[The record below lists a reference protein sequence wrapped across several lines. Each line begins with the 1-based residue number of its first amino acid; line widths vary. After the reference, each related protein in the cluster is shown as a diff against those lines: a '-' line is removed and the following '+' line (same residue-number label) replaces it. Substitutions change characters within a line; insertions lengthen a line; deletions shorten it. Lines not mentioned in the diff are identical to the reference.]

1 MDTESVESALGQ
13 GRVAERARPS
23 ARPPADRPEDAGQQ
37 GRETGTGEEAVQAGS
52 GVAVE
57 VGPGIREP
65 ESALSETAAAAAIS
79 LPRMAELRDV
89 LDIAL
94 RAGQLLLENGAETWR
109 VEETVHRLGTA
120 LGAEWL
126 DIYVTPTGIIIST
139 IAAHEHRTRIRRV
152 VGLGVDL
159 SKVGALVELS
169 RRAVA
174 GQATRADVRERLE
187 QIAAAQRAYPL
198 WLVVLLVAI
207 ACAGFAALSGAGLA
221 EFVLTVLAAGLGMIV
236 RLWLNRIFASPL
248 LTTVI
253 SALVAVTTAILSS
266 RLIAC
271 PRPDL
276 VIISSVLF
284 LLPGVPMINAIGD
297 LINGDLVSG
306 LARGAQA
313 ALVLAALA
321 LGMVLGLALLGG
333 RL

>member
-1 MDTESVESALGQ
+1 
-13 GRVAERARPS
+13 
-23 ARPPADRPEDAGQQ
+23 
-37 GRETGTGEEAVQAGS
+37 
-52 GVAVE
+52 
-57 VGPGIREP
+57 
-65 ESALSETAAAAAIS
+65 
-79 LPRMAELRDV
+79 MAELRDV
-89 LDIAL
+89 LDISL

-109 VEETVHRLGTA
+109 VEETVHRMGTA

-152 VGLGVDL
+152 MGVGVDL
-159 SKVGALVELS
+159 SKVAALVELS
-169 RRAVA
+169 RRSVR
-174 GQATRADVRERLE
+174 GQVTRAGARDTLE
-187 QIAAAQRAYPL
+187 QIAAAPRAYPM
-198 WLVVLLVAI
+198 WLIILMVAI
-207 ACAGFAALSGAGLA
+207 ACASFGALSGAGLV
-221 EFVLTVLAAGLGMIV
+221 EFALTVLAAGLGMVV
-236 RLWLNRIFASPL
+236 RLWLNRAFAGPL

-253 SALVAVTTAILSS
+253 SALVATTTAILGS
-266 RLIAC
+266 RLIPC

-313 ALVLAALA
+313 ALVLAAVA
-321 LGMVLGLALLGG
+321 LGMVLSLALLGG

>member
-1 MDTESVESALGQ
+1 
-13 GRVAERARPS
+13 
-23 ARPPADRPEDAGQQ
+23 
-37 GRETGTGEEAVQAGS
+37 
-52 GVAVE
+52 
-57 VGPGIREP
+57 
-65 ESALSETAAAAAIS
+65 
-79 LPRMAELRDV
+79 MAELRDV
-89 LDIAL
+89 LEISL

-159 SKVGALVELS
+159 SKVAALVDLS
-169 RRAVA
+169 RRAVL
-174 GQATRADVRERLE
+174 GQATRADVRDRLE
-187 QIAAAQRAYPL
+187 QIAAAPRTYPL

-207 ACAGFAALSGAGLA
+207 ACASFGVLSGGGLL
-221 EFVLTVLAAGLGMIV
+221 EFVVTALAAGLGMVV

-248 LTTVI
+248 LTAVI
-253 SALVAVTTAILSS
+253 SALVASSTAILGG
-266 RLIAC
+266 RLISC

-276 VIISSVLF
+276 AIVSSVLL

-313 ALVLAALA
+313 ALVLAAVA